1 MSFSNAICYK
11 PCTRCKRYYS
21 VRYFDRHG
29 CDSNSKM
36 QKLQIDVDNTNGEF
50 ATILPSKHFCLRRI
64 SS

>member
-36 QKLQIDVDNTNGEF
+36 QKLQINVDNTNGEF
-50 ATILPSKHFCLRRI
+50 DNNT
-64 SS
+64 